1 MLKNIFYK
9 NCFTPTKNTLN
20 IPTSLI
26 NITTNNLHSKQQYTL
41 LIQPNNCL
49 IQSTSKLSSD
59 ESKNKLKEKNQ
70 HFVKAA
76 KFPKAPQKEMCCGSG
91 CPNCVWLQ
99 YVDNVLDYVKSLPL
113 DEKVIE
119 EQKRHI
125 RDELEK
131 NVEDENLRMFLTIE
145 IESKGL

>member
-1 MLKNIFYK
+1 M
-9 NCFTPTKNTLN
+9 
-20 IPTSLI
+20 PTSLFNKASI
-26 NITTNNLHSKQQYTL
+26 LACSYKQHNS
-41 LIQPNNCL
+41 LIGPIAQPIDYL
-49 IQSTSKLSSD
+49 IQSTSKLTSD
-59 ESKNKLKEKNQ
+59 GTKNKTKKDQ

-76 KFPKAPQKEMCCGSG
+76 KFPKAPQKDQCCGSG

-113 DEKVIE
+113 DEKVVE

-125 RDELEK
+125 RDELER
-131 NVEDENLRMFLTIE
+131 NVPDDNLRMFLTIE

>member
-1 MLKNIFYK
+1 
-9 NCFTPTKNTLN
+9 
-20 IPTSLI
+20 
-26 NITTNNLHSKQQYTL
+26 
-41 LIQPNNCL
+41 
-49 IQSTSKLSSD
+49 
-59 ESKNKLKEKNQ
+59 
-70 HFVKAA
+70 
-76 KFPKAPQKEMCCGSG
+76 MCCGSG

-125 RDELEK
+125 REELEK

-145 IESKGL
+145 IKSKGL

>member
-1 MLKNIFYK
+1 
-9 NCFTPTKNTLN
+9 
-20 IPTSLI
+20 
-26 NITTNNLHSKQQYTL
+26 
-41 LIQPNNCL
+41 
-49 IQSTSKLSSD
+49 
-59 ESKNKLKEKNQ
+59 
-70 HFVKAA
+70 
-76 KFPKAPQKEMCCGSG
+76 MCCGSG

>member
-1 MLKNIFYK
+1 
-9 NCFTPTKNTLN
+9 
-20 IPTSLI
+20 
-26 NITTNNLHSKQQYTL
+26 
-41 LIQPNNCL
+41 
-49 IQSTSKLSSD
+49 
-59 ESKNKLKEKNQ
+59 
-70 HFVKAA
+70 
-76 KFPKAPQKEMCCGSG
+76 MCCGSG

-113 DEKVIE
+113 DEKIIE

-125 RDELEK
+125 REELEK